1 MSEYASEVSCKSS
14 DFVFG
19 DNGWAYILHLSVLS
33 SLASHLQEGEWG
45 GKGESLG
52 TRLYMSD
59 CIELY

>member
-52 TRLYMSD
+52 TRL
-59 CIELY
+59 